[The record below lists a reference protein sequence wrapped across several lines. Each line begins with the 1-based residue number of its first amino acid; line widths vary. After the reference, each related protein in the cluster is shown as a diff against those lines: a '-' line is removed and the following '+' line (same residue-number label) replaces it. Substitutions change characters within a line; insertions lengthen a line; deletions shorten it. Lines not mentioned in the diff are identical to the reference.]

1 MMRLLSASALIVLSL
16 AVSFAIKNV
25 LSKNLNAL
33 QMLVSDLNI
42 IINTLRY
49 ETPEVGKLLASLA
62 SCGAYTE
69 LWSALETRVSAGDTL
84 YEAWTREKEKL
95 MLGAREKNEVDAF
108 MLNFGKKD
116 RKTEISKLELARQK
130 LASMEAC
137 AAGEHEKR
145 MKLASTLPLFL
156 GLALALAIL

>member
-1 MMRLLSASALIVLSL
+1 
-16 AVSFAIKNV
+16 
-25 LSKNLNAL
+25 
-33 QMLVSDLNI
+33 MLVSDMNL

-49 ETPEVGKLLASLA
+49 ETPEVGGIVASLA
-62 SCGAYTE
+62 SGGAYTE
-69 LWSALETRVSAGDTL
+69 LWSALETRMRAGNTL
-84 YEAWTREKEKL
+84 YEAWSLEKEKVMLGTREKY
-95 MLGAREKNEVDAF
+95 EVDTF

-116 RKTEISKLELARQK
+116 RETEISKLELVRQK